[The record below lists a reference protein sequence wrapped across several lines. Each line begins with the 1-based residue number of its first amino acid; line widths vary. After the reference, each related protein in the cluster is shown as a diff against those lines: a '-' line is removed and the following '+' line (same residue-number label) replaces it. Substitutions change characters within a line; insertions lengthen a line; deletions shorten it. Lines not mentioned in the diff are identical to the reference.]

1 MNFYFLCLV
10 ALITIISVKDVLYLS
25 NKVVLIIC
33 ALVLI
38 GMVLYRTNVEM
49 FSLSLSLK
57 ARKAITDSI
66 IESETQRKDAIKNS
80 EKIDDTLKRI
90 KMFN

>member
-49 FSLSLSLK
+49 FSLSLI
-57 ARKAITDSI
+57 ARKDIFDSI
-66 IESETQRKDAIKNS
+66 KESKKQRKDAIKIRKN
-80 EKIDDTLKRI
+80 IADTLKRI

>member
-49 FSLSLSLK
+49 FSLSFK
-57 ARKAITDSI
+57 TRKDIIDSI
-66 IESETQRKDAIKNS
+66 KESDTQRNDAIKNR
-80 EKIDDTLKRI
+80 KNIADTLKRI

>member
-38 GMVLYRTNVEM
+38 GMVLYKTNIEM
-49 FSLSLSLK
+49 FSLSFK
-57 ARKAITDSI
+57 TRKDIIDSI
-66 IESETQRKDAIKNS
+66 KESKKQREDAIKNR
-80 EKIDDTLKRI
+80 KNIADTLKRI

>member
-10 ALITIISVKDVLYLS
+10 ALITVISVKDVLYLS

-49 FSLSLSLK
+49 FSLSFK
-57 ARKAITDSI
+57 ARKDIFDSI
-66 IESETQRKDAIKNS
+66 KESGTQRKDAIKNR
-80 EKIDDTLKRI
+80 ENIDDTHKRI

>member
-25 NKVVLIIC
+25 NKVVMIIC

-49 FSLSLSLK
+49 FSLSFK
-57 ARKAITDSI
+57 AKKAIFDSI
-66 IESETQRKDAIKNS
+66 KESGAQRNDAIKNR
-80 EKIDDTLKRI
+80 ENIDDTHKRI

>member
-49 FSLSLSLK
+49 FSLSLK
-57 ARKAITDSI
+57 ARKALTDSI
-66 IESETQRKDAIKNS
+66 KESGIQRKDAKKNR
-80 EKIDDTLKRI
+80 ENIDDTHKRI